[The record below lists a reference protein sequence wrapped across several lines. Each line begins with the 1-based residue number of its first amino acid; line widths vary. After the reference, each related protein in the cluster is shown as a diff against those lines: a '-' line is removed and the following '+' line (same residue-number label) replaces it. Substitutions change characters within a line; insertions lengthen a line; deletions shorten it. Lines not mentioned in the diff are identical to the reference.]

1 MDWKIILLILAG
13 AYLYFKARAVVKLTY
28 RLGAMEGLTLFR
40 SQIQFKLNI
49 IVFNPSNTSVN
60 VDYATVNL
68 SLNDSY
74 VGKCILEKPKKILP
88 LGEDTVQIFVNIG
101 LLDLVQSIP
110 DILTSIKTRKFTFNC
125 RGIVGGEGVKADID
139 IPITITIPVIKKS
152 LKPVKLTENEK
163 YEFVT
168 GGEVV
173 VLLDKQTYKLTA

>member
-1 MDWKIILLILAG
+1 MDWKIIILLLAG

-74 VGKCILEKPKKILP
+74 VGKCILEKPKKIAP

-125 RGIVGGEGVKADID
+125 RGIVGGEAHGVAAGRG
-139 IPITITIPVIKKS
+139 V
-152 LKPVKLTENEK
+152 
-163 YEFVT
+163 
-168 GGEVV
+168 GHAHVV
-173 VLLDKQTYKLTA
+173 GLGRGLAVAEAPAGAVVG